1 MPNETKVFDEYSE
14 PLIPKSPVG
23 ISLVAVVVTISLAM
37 LGFIG
42 QRALDLDERVI
53 ALQEQQKNDESMN
66 SLITEITTR
75 LTVVEERIERRSET
89 IKLVQKLEERIEDRG
104 AAINLV
110 QEIDERL
117 NRVEVRV
124 EDMLRELEKLER
136 LKNGQ

>member
-1 MPNETKVFDEYSE
+1 MPGEIKEFDEYSE

-53 ALQEQQKNDESMN
+53 ALQEQQKDDESMN
-66 SLITEITTR
+66 ALITEITTR
-75 LTVVEERIERRSET
+75 LIAVEERIERRRET
-89 IKLVQKLEERIEDRG
+89 IKLVQE
-104 AAINLV
+104 V
-110 QEIDERL
+110 DERL

-136 LKNGQ
+136 LKSGQ

>member
-1 MPNETKVFDEYSE
+1 MPDGIKEFDEYSE

-53 ALQEQQKNDESMN
+53 ALQEQQKDDESMN
-66 SLITEITTR
+66 ALITEITTR
-75 LTVVEERIERRSET
+75 LIAVEGRIERRRET
-89 IKLVQKLEERIEDRG
+89 IKLVQE
-104 AAINLV
+104 V
-110 QEIDERL
+110 DERL

-136 LKNGQ
+136 LKSGQ